1 MSLTFVYQW
10 VVCAYI
16 YVAFFLG
23 AHIYSLELC
32 LRHAL
37 TLLNPIQTGNALET
51 PLPLPPTRA
60 KKVNNVKTVQGM
72 TTKRTRWS
80 EMGVFP
86 PTWLIRET

>member
-23 AHIYSLELC
+23 ALIYSLELC

-51 PLPLPPTRA
+51 PPPPTRA

-72 TTKRTRWS
+72 TTKRS
-80 EMGVFP
+80 KFS
-86 PTWLIRET
+86 

>member
-23 AHIYSLELC
+23 ALIYSLELC

-51 PLPLPPTRA
+51 PLPPPPPTRA

-72 TTKRTRWS
+72 TTKRS
-80 EMGVFP
+80 KFS
-86 PTWLIRET
+86 